1 MNLLMLI
8 LIAMG
13 LIVGGCVFYVAWE
26 LSSGDFEHKWQKKY
40 IELKAF
46 KEEHGHASPPQSH
59 PSLGNWCIHRRQEYK
74 KSKLSKERIKLL
86 ESIGFKWT
94 LQ

>member
-1 MNLLMLI
+1 M
-8 LIAMG
+8 A
-13 LIVGGCVFYVAWE
+13 E
-26 LSSGDFEHKWQKKY
+26 
-40 IELKAF
+40 KAF

-86 ESIGFKWT
+86 ESIGFKWNVE
-94 LQ
+94 

>member
-26 LSSGDFEHKWQKKY
+26 LSSGDFEHKWQKNIVEDQNNK
-40 IELKAF
+40 
-46 KEEHGHASPPQSH
+46 S
-59 PSLGNWCIHRRQEYK
+59 N
-74 KSKLSKERIKLL
+74 KSKDLN
-86 ESIGFKWT
+86 
-94 LQ
+94 